1 MSQIV
6 LEVARKFVKR
16 NIGLFHDQRLESLK
30 SLKLSKILQRKNP
43 YLFKSKNILTSE
55 ILIKTLLDAHL
66 SSQEETIFGDFLEKL
81 AIFIAQNVFEGKKSS
96 AEGIDLEFDRED
108 EYEVKYCESWVEL
121 EDYKRRLKKRE
132 EQGQRIKPI
141 RNFFISEYDSMGNL
155 KLKDILEMPLEDF
168 IKFIKNQ

>member
-1 MSQIV
+1 MKGYIV
-6 LEVARKFVKR
+6 ITR
-16 NIGLFHDQRLESLK
+16 
-30 SLKLSKILQRKNP
+30 
-43 YLFKSKNILTSE
+43 
-55 ILIKTLLDAHL
+55 
-66 SSQEETIFGDFLEKL
+66 
-81 AIFIAQNVFEGKKSS
+81 IAFS
-96 AEGIDLEFDRED
+96 DLEFDRED